1 MVALAAM
8 ISMGMTS
15 CDKVDDNYGNGDNNC
30 GDGTI
35 ITEWVDLGLP
45 SGRLWAKCNLGAKNP
60 EDYGNYYAWGETTT
74 KEIYSWSTYKY
85 SNGDYNQLTKYCSN
99 GDYGYCGFTDS
110 LITLQT
116 MDDAVMATFS
126 SSASI
131 PTKEEWQELITN
143 TISEWTSTKGVNGW
157 KFTAANGNTLFLP
170 AAGFRVGSGFNEVD
184 TDGHYWSASL
194 HEDYPG
200 GAWRVSF
207 SSHGLGIGS
216 DSRDSGF
223 PVRAVRANYN

>member
-8 ISMGMTS
+8 ISVGMTS
-15 CDKVDDNYGNGDNNC
+15 CDKVDNSSFNGCNNC
-30 GDGTI
+30 CGGTT

-60 EDYGNYYAWGETTT
+60 EDCGNYYAWGETTT
-74 KEIYSWSTYKY
+74 KEIYGWSTYKY
-85 SNGDYNQLTKYCSN
+85 CNGDYNQLTKYCSN
-99 GDYGYCGFTDS
+99 SDYGYNGFTDS

-116 MDDAVMATFS
+116 MDDAVMATLS
-126 SSASI
+126 SSARI

-143 TISEWTSTKGVNGW
+143 TISEWTLVNGVIGW
-157 KFTAANGNTLFLP
+157 KFIAANGNTLFLP
-170 AAGFRVGSGFNEVD
+170 AAGFRVGSGFNEVG

-194 HEDYPG
+194 HENNPG

-216 DSRDSGF
+216 ESRDSGF
-223 PVRAVRANYN
+223 PVRAVRSS